1 MKPRL
6 KIFRNYIPNTKI
18 RCDYRQSPWIN
29 DNIKRKLKQRT
40 KLIKYFH
47 KNGQMECECNKI
59 QEKSP
64 ECSAEIFETKKNYI
78 FNMTSK
84 LADFHTV

>member
-1 MKPRL
+1 
-6 KIFRNYIPNTKI
+6 
-18 RCDYRQSPWIN
+18 
-29 DNIKRKLKQRT
+29 
-40 KLIKYFH
+40 
-47 KNGQMECECNKI
+47 MECECNKI